1 MHGATDR
8 PRNNRGAADRGVA
21 ADERR
26 EDGDLSDLLAEL
38 RVLLPSAQTL
48 TAFLIILPFNSGF
61 AQVRQSEKYVYLATF
76 LCAPTSVILFA
87 APAAQHRV
95 QRPLPDREQFKLT
108 ANRLVVAGLVPL
120 SLALILATQLVMA
133 EVLRRPRPAWAIAG
147 VVAVLIGAAWWVVPL
162 RRKAQQAANDA
173 H

>member
-1 MHGATDR
+1 MQGVTDR
-8 PRNNRGAADRGVA
+8 PHNTRGTADRGLA
-21 ADERR
+21 DDERR

-48 TAFLIILPFNSGF
+48 TAFLIILPFNAGF
-61 AQVRQSEKYVYLATF
+61 AQIRQAEKYVYLATF
-76 LCAPTSVILFA
+76 LCSLTSVILFA

-108 ANRLVVAGLVPL
+108 ANRLTVAGLVPL

-133 EVLRRPRPAWAIAG
+133 EVLRHPQAAWAIAG
-147 VVAVLIGAAWWVVPL
+147 VVAMLIGTAWWVVPL
-162 RRKAQQAANDA
+162 RRKAPHAAGDA
-173 H
+173 P

>member
-1 MHGATDR
+1 MQGGPDRPHTDR
-8 PRNNRGAADRGVA
+8 GMADRDL
-21 ADERR
+21 ADGERR
-26 EDGDLSDLLAEL
+26 EDGDLGDLLAEL

-48 TAFLIILPFNSGF
+48 TAFLIILPFSPGF
-61 AQVRQSEKYVYLATF
+61 AQIRQAEKYVYVATF
-76 LCAPTSVILFA
+76 LCSLASVVLFA

-95 QRPLPDREQFKLT
+95 RRPLPDRGQFKLA

-147 VVAVLIGAAWWVVPL
+147 IVAALIGAAWWAVPL
-162 RRKAQQAANDA
+162 RSKARQAGGDA
-173 H
+173 P